1 MKKVMVNDSLEI
13 AQPEGFRLMDKQE
26 LVHAYEIDYPLMW
39 GMRDEERH
47 VVLSVFWKVNNK
59 LLAKLATPKLV
70 ADSRR
75 NTLRRILKERD
86 LHFDEEF
93 TSEIAGLKARG
104 MRYRYVNN
112 GNQYTCEYVVVINDR
127 TCYTIDYYS
136 RSDHAEENRPLYEE
150 ILSSVAFVG

>member
-1 MKKVMVNDSLEI
+1 MQKAMVNDSLEF
-13 AQPEGFRLMDKQE
+13 AMPEGFRLMDHEE
-26 LVHAYEIDYPLMW
+26 LVQAYELDYPLMW

-75 NTLRRILKERD
+75 NTLRRILRERD
-86 LHFDEEF
+86 IHFDEEF
-93 TSEIAGLKARG
+93 DSEIAGLKARG
-104 MRYRYVNN
+104 LRYRYVNN

-136 RSDHAEENRPLYEE
+136 RSDLAEANRPMYEE
-150 ILSSVAFVG
+150 ILSSMTFVG

>member
-1 MKKVMVNDSLEI
+1 MQKAMVNDSLEF
-13 AQPEGFRLMDKQE
+13 AMPEGFRLMGHEE
-26 LVHAYEIDYPLMW
+26 LVQAYELDYPLMW

-47 VVLSVFWKVNNK
+47 VVLSVFWKINNK

-75 NTLRRILKERD
+75 NTLRRILRERD

-93 TSEIAGLKARG
+93 DSEIAGLKARG
-104 MRYRYVNN
+104 LRYRYVNN

-136 RSDHAEENRPLYEE
+136 RSDLAEANRPMYEE
-150 ILSSVAFVG
+150 ILSSMAFVG